1 MAPLTQ
7 AFENLGSVLLNT
19 NNSNCNTEEVRKT
32 VIGLARDLRGIAFAF
47 NTKTSYMMLFDWI
60 YPAYT
65 PVLQRAI
72 EIWYQDP
79 QVTTPV
85 LKLFAELVQNR
96 SQRLQFD
103 VSSPNGI
110 LLFREASKIICT
122 YGSRILGVTVTKE
135 QMYPMKLKGI
145 SICFSMLKAALC
157 GSYVNFGVF
166 RLYGDDALDN
176 ALNSFVKLLLSI
188 PQSDLLD
195 YPKLSQTY
203 YVLLEC
209 LAQDHMSFLATMEPQ
224 VFMYILSSIS
234 EGLTALDTMVC
245 TGCCATLDHIVTHLF
260 KQMSMKAG
268 KVRRGQTMPENDALV
283 QVVKMHPEILQ
294 QMLSTVLNIIMFEDC
309 RNQWSMSRPL
319 LGLILLNEDYFQS
332 LRDQI
337 IQSQPA
343 SKQSSMATWFKN
355 LMEGVERNLLTKNRD
370 KFTQNLSVFRRDIN
384 DSLKGPNVTTTTVN
398 DMMTS

>member
-1 MAPLTQ
+1 MGSLGRLLMVDLGEDEEKFDAFMAPLTL
-7 AFENLGSVLLNT
+7 AFENLGSVLLNSS
-19 NNSNCNTEEVRKT
+19 NANCNSEEVRKT

-122 YGSRILGVTVTKE
+122 YGSRILGVTVSKE

-234 EGLTALDTMVC
+234 AGLTALGGNLNYFTDTMVC
-245 TGCCATLDHIVTHLF
+245 TGCCATLDHIVTYLF
-260 KQMSMKAG
+260 KKVTNKGKKA
-268 KVRRGQTMPENDALV
+268 RASNPSSADNDSLV
-283 QVVKMHPEILQ
+283 AVVKMRPEILQ
-294 QMLSTVLNIIMFEDC
+294 QML
-309 RNQWSMSRPL
+309 
-319 LGLILLNEDYFQS
+319 
-332 LRDQI
+332 
-337 IQSQPA
+337 
-343 SKQSSMATWFKN
+343 
-355 LMEGVERNLLTKNRD
+355 
-370 KFTQNLSVFRRDIN
+370 
-384 DSLKGPNVTTTTVN
+384 
-398 DMMTS
+398 